1 MKLKKD
7 FIVHDTGKEVML
19 VATGK
24 AKFSGLV
31 KGNAMLG
38 KVLELL
44 KSNTTEKQIVAK
56 LRAQY
61 DAPEGKI
68 ERDVHKV
75 LTELKKI
82 GALDV

>member
-1 MKLKKD
+1 MKLKKE

-68 ERDVHKV
+68 ESDVHKV

>member
-24 AKFSGLV
+24 ANFSGLV

-38 KVLELL
+38 NILDQL

-68 ERDVHKV
+68 ESDVRKV

>member
-68 ERDVHKV
+68 ERDVRNV

>member
-38 KVLELL
+38 NILDQL

-56 LRAQY
+56 LRVQY

-68 ERDVHKV
+68 ERDVRKV

>member
-44 KSNTTEKQIVAK
+44 KSNTTEKQIVAN

-68 ERDVHKV
+68 ESDVHKV

>member
-68 ERDVHKV
+68 ESDVHKV